1 MTGVAFFLHYLLTI
15 QETKQMEQKIS
26 SQLIATEAKI
36 QNKLALEIDGL
47 QGFVSGWEFRRG
59 YDRLEWENDISN
71 YLKTRSGYQAIE
83 WVDKDY
89 FIRWVVPEKG
99 NENAVDLYL
108 AFEEKRA
115 NALSIATQTKSTY
128 ISPKV
133 DLVQGV
139 KGFIVYNPIFIDD
152 EFEGLILGVFNINS
166 FFYRLLRDESIAGY
180 QVFIYDNNSLIYSTT
195 YTEEK
200 DNIWWRSSRVFT
212 YRGIRWEIVLI
223 PNGTLINESKSPL
236 PLVVLIA
243 GLTISWLLVWGVNSL
258 LEVSQR
264 NILLEKARKEAEQA
278 NNAKSQFLAMMSHEI
293 RTPLNGLFGIL
304 NLLKSTPLNSEQ
316 KDFIQTIEDSSKSL
330 LLIINDI
337 LDFSKIESG
346 KLELVIE
353 DFNLQ
358 KCIKNV
364 IDLLSFQAKS
374 QGLDLKLFWDSD
386 TPINLR
392 GDVGRLRQ
400 VLINLISNALKFTE
414 EGEVTVT
421 VSSRRLQGVLDGTL
435 EGNKDYL
442 IHFAV
447 KDTGIGIAKENQDK
461 LFNPFVQADGAINRR
476 YGGTGLGLVISRR
489 LARLMGGDIW
499 FKSELGVGSTFYFTV
514 KVDSAPCETDS
525 VGIAPKS
532 VSGEITP
539 CQNHDKQ
546 ESPINY
552 PLAKTVTI
560 NNHTSP
566 SQTLENSLK
575 ILIAEDN
582 PVNQKVA
589 LLLLKKLGYYPHI
602 AINGLEVL
610 DAVKKDCYDV
620 ILMDMQ
626 MPEMD
631 GLSATEWIRINV
643 DSTMQPYIIAMTANA
658 TKADEKRCF
667 EAGMDDYIS
676 KPFEFQVLTEKLNLL
691 EMAISQV

>member
-1 MTGVAFFLHYLLTI
+1 MTGIAFFLHYLLTI
-15 QETKQMEQKIS
+15 QETEQMEQKIS

-36 QNKLALEIDGL
+36 QNKLASEINGL
-47 QGFVSGWEFRRG
+47 QRFVSGWEFRQG
-59 YDRLEWENDISN
+59 YERLEWENDISN

-83 WVDKDY
+83 WVDQDY

-99 NENAVDLYL
+99 NEKAMNLYL

-115 NALSIATQTKSTY
+115 NALTMARYTRGSY

-139 KGFIVYNPIFIDD
+139 KGFIIYNPIFVDD
-152 EFEGLILGVFNINS
+152 QFDGLILGVFNLNS
-166 FFYRLLRDESIAGY
+166 FFYRLLREETIAGY

-195 YTEEK
+195 YAEEK
-200 DNIWWRSSRVFT
+200 DSVWWRSSRVFT
-212 YRGIRWEIVLI
+212 YRGIQWEVVLI
-223 PNGTLINESKSPL
+223 PNGSLINQSKSPL

-264 NILLEKARKEAEQA
+264 NILLEKARKDAEEA
-278 NNAKSQFLAMMSHEI
+278 NKAKSQFLAMMSHEI

-346 KLELVIE
+346 KLELVAE

-364 IDLLSFQAKS
+364 VDLLSFQAKS
-374 QGLDLKLFWDSD
+374 QGLDLKLFWDSE

-392 GDVGRLRQ
+392 GDVGRIRQ
-400 VLINLISNALKFTE
+400 VLINLISNALKFTDK
-414 EGEVTVT
+414 GEVTVT
-421 VSSRRLQGVLDGTL
+421 VSSRNLRNDVNGDV
-435 EGNKDYL
+435 EGEKDYL

-447 KDTGIGIAKENQDK
+447 KDTGIGIAKKNQDK
-461 LFNPFVQADGAINRR
+461 LFNPFVQADGSINRR

-514 KVDSAPCETDS
+514 KVESASCEVNDFG
-525 VGIAPKS
+525 VAPKL
-532 VSGEITP
+532 VSEEIIP
-539 CQNHDKQ
+539 FQNPEQQ
-546 ESPINY
+546 ENPMNY
-552 PLAKTVTI
+552 PALKAVSI
-560 NNHTSP
+560 NNHQPVTQTS
-566 SQTLENSLK
+566 ENVLK

-643 DSTMQPYIIAMTANA
+643 DSTQQPYIIAMTANA

-667 EAGMDDYIS
+667 DAGMDDYIS
-676 KPFEFQVLTEKLNLL
+676 KPFEFQVLTEKLSFL